1 MVTVFRRIPDHAYK
15 IGLFSGGFNPPTNAH
30 LSLLRAAARELDFVA
45 FVLPRVYPHKD
56 VTGAELEERIEMLS
70 RLDPDLGYSILIADQ
85 GLFIDIAREFRRDV
99 RDDVELHFICGR
111 DAAERIV
118 TWDYGTASGI
128 AEQLR
133 EYRLLVA
140 GRQGEYESPIDLRA
154 SIRTLIMENGYDE
167 VSSTLVRELL
177 LRDPNDNGWTALVPT
192 SIAPMVQTIYS
203 R

>member
-1 MVTVFRRIPDHAYK
+1 VVSVFRRIPDHAYK

-56 VTGAELEERIEMLS
+56 LAGVPLEARIEMLS
-70 RLDPDLGYSILIADQ
+70 SLDPDADYSILVADQ

-99 RDDVELHFICGR
+99 RQDVDLHFICGR

-118 TWDYGTASGI
+118 SWDYGDGDGI
-128 AEQLR
+128 ADQLR

-140 GRQGEYESPIDLRA
+140 SRQGEYKSPADLRQ
-154 SIRTLIMENGYDE
+154 SIRTLAMESGYDE

-177 LRDPNDNGWTALVPT
+177 VQDRNDESWTTLVPA
-192 SIAPMVQTIYS
+192 SIAPLVRKVYG